1 MSTVQSFD
9 HPILDDQSWATKLVP
24 AIKLTAVYIFL
35 IVLSAFY
42 LMPVY
47 MMVVNG
53 MKSATEVSISTMW
66 QLPQSFGLG
75 GFSEAWS
82 RLSASFANSLVI
94 TITATVLSC
103 LVGSLTGYVLSLWRF
118 KGANLVSVLII
129 FGMFIPYQSII
140 VPLVFFTQ
148 KVGLYGTIPGLILVH
163 IIYGQSIN
171 VLIFGNYYRSVPKS
185 LIEAAK
191 VDGAGVW
198 RVYWKIILPV
208 SAPAFVVAA
217 IFQFT
222 NIWNDFL
229 FGVTIVPNPQ
239 SQPVTVA
246 LNNLAGNFSVDWNV
260 VMAGAVIAALPTAIL
275 YAALG
280 RYFVRGLVSG
290 SVKA

>member
-1 MSTVQSFD
+1 MSTVESIKSGSGGTKVGPVLQKVAIYGLL
-9 HPILDDQSWATKLVP
+9 IL
-24 AIKLTAVYIFL
+24 
-35 IVLSAFY
+35 LSAFY

-66 QLPQSFGLG
+66 QLPQTFGLG
-75 GFSEAWS
+75 GFQEAWS
-82 RLSASFANSLVI
+82 RLSPSFQNSLLI
-94 TITATVLSC
+94 TISATVLSC
-103 LVGSLTGYVLSLWRF
+103 LVGSLTGYILSLWRF
-118 KGANLVSVLII
+118 KGANVISVLII

-163 IIYGQSIN
+163 VVYGQSIN
-171 VLIFGNYYRSVPKS
+171 ALIFGNYYRSVPRS
-185 LIEAAK
+185 LIEAAR

-198 RVYWKIILPV
+198 KVYWKIILPI
-208 SAPAFVVAA
+208 SPPAFVVAA

-275 YAALG
+275 YVALG

>member
-1 MSTVQSFD
+1 MSASEITPP
-9 HPILDDQSWATKLVP
+9 HPFGSKIAPQLRKA
-24 AIKLTAVYIFL
+24 AIYAAL
-35 IVLSAFY
+35 IMLSAFY

-53 MKSATEVSISTMW
+53 MKTATEVSISTMW
-66 QLPQSFGLG
+66 QLPGTLGLG
-75 GFSEAWS
+75 GFREAWA
-82 RLSASFANSLVI
+82 RLQSSFQNSLEI
-94 TITATVLSC
+94 TISATAISC
-103 LVGSLTGYVLSLWRF
+103 LIGSLTGYILSLWRF
-118 KGANLVSVLII
+118 KWANFVSILII

-148 KVGLYGTIPGLILVH
+148 KVGLYGTIPGLIVVH

-171 VLIFGNYYRSVPKS
+171 ALIFGNYYRSVPQS
-185 LIEAAK
+185 LIEAAR

-198 RVYWKIILPV
+198 KVYWKIILPL
-208 SAPAFVVAA
+208 SPPAFVVAA

-239 SQPVTVA
+239 SQPITVA
-246 LNNLAGNFSVDWNV
+246 LNNLSGNFSVDWNV
-260 VMAGAVIAALPTAIL
+260 VMAGAVIAALPTAL
-275 YAALG
+275 VYVVLG

-290 SVKA
+290 SVKS

>member
-1 MSTVQSFD
+1 MSSAAAIENLS
-9 HPILDDQSWATKLVP
+9 PWNKLEP
-24 AIKLTAVYIFL
+24 HLKTAAVYGLL
-35 IVLSAFY
+35 IVLSAFF

-47 MMVVNG
+47 MLVVNG
-53 MKSATEVSISTMW
+53 MKTATEVSISTMW
-66 QLPQSFGLG
+66 QLPRSFGLG
-75 GFSEAWS
+75 GFEEAWA
-82 RLSASFANSLVI
+82 RLSSSFNNSLVI
-94 TITATVLSC
+94 TIASTVLSC

-118 KGANLVSVLII
+118 RGANLVSILII
-129 FGMFIPYQSII
+129 FGMFIPYQSVL

-148 KVGLYGTIPGLILVH
+148 KVGLYGTIPGLIVIH
-163 IIYGQSIN
+163 VIYGQSIN
-171 VLIFGNYYRSVPKS
+171 ALIFGNYYRSVPRS
-185 LIEAAK
+185 LIEAAR

-198 RVYWKIILPV
+198 KVYWKIILPL

-239 SQPVTVA
+239 SQPITVA
-246 LNNLAGNFSVDWNV
+246 LVNLSGNFSVDWNV

-275 YAALG
+275 YVVLG

>member
-1 MSTVQSFD
+1 MTTVETFQ
-9 HPILDDQSWATKLVP
+9 P
-24 AIKLTAVYIFL
+24 AASDGKIGLFLQKVAIYTAL

-66 QLPQSFGLG
+66 QLPQSIGLG
-75 GFSEAWS
+75 GFREAWS
-82 RLSASFANSLVI
+82 RLSSSFQNSLVI
-94 TITATVLSC
+94 TVSATVLSC
-103 LVGSLTGYVLSLWRF
+103 LVGSLTGYILSLWRF
-118 KGANLVSVLII
+118 KGANLISILII

-163 IIYGQSIN
+163 VIYGQSIN
-171 VLIFGNYYRSVPKS
+171 ALIFGNYYRSVPRS
-185 LIEAAK
+185 LIEAAR

-198 RVYWKIILPV
+198 KVYWKIILPL
-208 SAPAFVVAA
+208 SPPAFVVAA

-275 YAALG
+275 YVALG

>member
-1 MSTVQSFD
+1 MSSMDVIE
-9 HPILDDQSWATKLVP
+9 PRPVWA
-24 AIKLTAVYIFL
+24 AIMPGLRLAAFYGLL
-35 IVLSAFY
+35 IALSAFY

-66 QLPQSFGLG
+66 HLPQSFGLG
-75 GFSEAWS
+75 GFAEAWT
-82 RLSASFANSLVI
+82 RLSASFQNSLFI
-94 TITATVLSC
+94 TVTATVFSC
-103 LVGSLTGYVLSLWRF
+103 LIGSVTGYVLSLWRF
-118 KGANLVSVLII
+118 KGANLISVLLI
-129 FGMFIPYQSII
+129 FGMFIPYQSVI

-148 KVGLYGTIPGLILVH
+148 KIGLYGSVWGLILVH
-163 IIYGQSIN
+163 MIYGQSVN
-171 VLIFGNYYRSVPKS
+171 ALIFGNYYRSVPRS

-198 RVYWKIILPV
+198 KVYWKIILPI

-239 SQPVTVA
+239 AQPVTVA

-275 YAALG
+275 YVVLG

-290 SVKA
+290 SVKS

>member
-1 MSTVQSFD
+1 MATVE
-9 HPILDDQSWATKLVP
+9 IIETAGEAKIGLVIQKI
-24 AIKLTAVYIFL
+24 AIYGVL

-66 QLPQSFGLG
+66 QLPHSIGLG
-75 GFSEAWS
+75 GFREAWS
-82 RLSASFANSLVI
+82 RLSSSFQNSLLI
-94 TITATVLSC
+94 TVSATVLSC
-103 LVGSLTGYVLSLWRF
+103 LIGSLTGYILSLWRF
-118 KGANLVSVLII
+118 KGANLISVLII

-163 IIYGQSIN
+163 VIYGQSIN
-171 VLIFGNYYRSVPKS
+171 ALIFGNYYRSVPRS
-185 LIEAAK
+185 LIEAAR

-198 RVYWKIILPV
+198 KTYWKIILPI
-208 SAPAFVVAA
+208 SPPAFVVAA

-275 YAALG
+275 YVALG

>member
-1 MSTVQSFD
+1 MSIGEIIQYRPLWKTLGPQF
-9 HPILDDQSWATKLVP
+9 QKA
-24 AIKLTAVYIFL
+24 AIYCLL

-53 MKSATEVSISTMW
+53 MKTATEVSVSTMW
-66 QLPQSFGLG
+66 QLPHTFGLG
-75 GFSEAWS
+75 GFVEAWS
-82 RLSASFANSLVI
+82 RLSASFNNSLVM
-94 TITATVLSC
+94 TVSATVCSC
-103 LVGSLTGYVLSLWRF
+103 LIGSLTGYILSLWRF
-118 KGANLVSVLII
+118 RGANLISMLII
-129 FGMFIPYQSII
+129 FGMFIPYQSVI
-140 VPLVFFTQ
+140 VPLVLFTQ
-148 KVGLYGTIPGLILVH
+148 KIGLYGTIPGLVVVH
-163 IIYGQSIN
+163 VIYGQSIN
-171 VLIFGNYYRSVPKS
+171 ALIFGNYYRSVPRS
-185 LIEAAK
+185 LIEAAR

-198 RVYWKIILPV
+198 KTYWKIILPL
-208 SAPAFVVAA
+208 SPPAFVVAA

-239 SQPVTVA
+239 SQPITVA
-246 LNNLAGNFSVDWNV
+246 LNNLSGNFSVDWNV

-275 YAALG
+275 YIVLG

>member
-1 MSTVQSFD
+1 MSTVQSID
-9 HPILDDQSWATKLVP
+9 HHLFDDQPCKRKLVP
-24 AIKLTAVYIFL
+24 AIKLTAVYALL

-42 LMPVY
+42 FMPVY

-66 QLPQSFGLG
+66 QLPQSFGFG
-75 GFSEAWS
+75 GFREAWS

-94 TITATVLSC
+94 TVTATVFSC

-198 RVYWKIILPV
+198 RVYWKIILPI